1 MLILDSDT
9 TRALLPFAELVPAL
23 RDAFIRGCEVPQRHS
38 HVIDPHGAAPG
49 TMLLMP
55 SWQAGAYLGVKT
67 VTIYPGNTLSGLP
80 GLYSTYLLHD
90 ACTGKPLAMIDGNEI
105 TSRRTAA
112 ASALAASYLSRNDA
126 SSMLVLGAGRVA
138 SLLPHAYRAVR
149 PIQRVAVW
157 DINASQGEALVARL
171 RADGFEARFVPTIA
185 AACEDADIVTSA
197 TLSTSPLVHRA
208 WLRPGTHL
216 DLIGGFTPAMR
227 EADDGCFASTSVFVD
242 TSEAVRKAGDLLH
255 PIDAGVLKA
264 ADIRATLADLCQQR
278 HPGRTDD
285 TEITVFKAVGTALE
299 DLAAAVMA
307 YEGFEG
313 SPRATPRGESHGNA
327 RRQA

>member
-9 TRALLPFAELVPAL
+9 TRALLPFGKLVPAL
-23 RDAFIRGCEVPQRHS
+23 RDALIRGCEVPQRHS
-38 HVIDPHGAAPG
+38 HAIDAHGAAPG

-55 SWQAGAYLGVKT
+55 SWQTGAYLGVKT
-67 VTIYPGNTLSGLP
+67 VTIYPGNTQSGLP

-90 ACTGKPLAMIDGNEI
+90 ARTGQPLAMIDGNEI

-112 ASALAASYLSRNDA
+112 ASALAASYLSRKEA
-126 SSMLVLGAGRVA
+126 ASMLVLGAGRVA

-149 PIQRVAVW
+149 PIERVAVW
-157 DINASQGEALVARL
+157 DINASQGEALAARL
-171 RADGFEARFVPTIA
+171 QADGFDARFAPTIA

-197 TLSTSPLVHRA
+197 TLSTSPLVQRA

-227 EADDGCFASTSVFVD
+227 EADDDCFDATSVFVD
-242 TSEAVRKAGDLLH
+242 TSEAVLKAGDLLH
-255 PIDAGVLKA
+255 PIGAGVLMA
-264 ADIRATLADLCQQR
+264 ADIQAMLADLCQQR
-278 HPGRTDD
+278 HPGRTND

-313 SPRATPRGESHGNA
+313 SHGTTPRVEA
-327 RRQA
+327 MAM